1 MFTQK
6 ILDNSTPTIVA
17 IGILHFQSPLY
28 ELETYM
34 RGMYVYDLN
43 TNKQMKLTGILDDSL
58 VGIRSGM
65 DFLVDATGPDHA
77 TGTKVHRLSTTEN
90 AGNG

>member
-34 RGMYVYDLN
+34 RGMY
-43 TNKQMKLTGILDDSL
+43 TI
-58 VGIRSGM
+58 
-65 DFLVDATGPDHA
+65 
-77 TGTKVHRLSTTEN
+77 
-90 AGNG
+90 